1 MHKKV
6 SKEYNSKLRWIILSL
21 CILSLNINLQ
31 SGGVFNYGEIVVNCA
46 KSNINLESED
56 TSFNVG
62 DNNFFYSVANKPAVL
77 EGISAG
83 IIDGDAAKT

>member
-1 MHKKV
+1 M
-6 SKEYNSKLRWIILSL
+6 SI
-21 CILSLNINLQ
+21 CILNLNINLQ

-46 KSNINLESED
+46 KNNINLESED

-62 DNNFFYSVANKPAVL
+62 DNNFFYSVANKPSAV

-83 IIDGDAAKT
+83 IIDSDAAKTVLP